1 VLSRYSVSGVLT
13 AVGRGADTCV
23 GAEAGKCVLVG
34 ESGEGILFS
43 DLIREKGKV
52 VVVFLRH
59 LWFVPDLTLFSLRY

>member
-1 VLSRYSVSGVLT
+1 
-13 AVGRGADTCV
+13 V